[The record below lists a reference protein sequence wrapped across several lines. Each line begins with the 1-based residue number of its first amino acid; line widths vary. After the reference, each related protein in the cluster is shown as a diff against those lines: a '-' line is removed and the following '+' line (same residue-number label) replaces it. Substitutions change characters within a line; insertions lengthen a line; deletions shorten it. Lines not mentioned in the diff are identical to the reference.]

1 MTHPEIEAF
10 LLSAKTGTIT
20 AAAEQLYVT
29 QPALSRRIRSL
40 EAELGYPLLKRGRGV
55 RAAELTEEGRAFL
68 PLAEQYDALWREAQ
82 GLPQQ
87 VRRQTLR
94 LSSVPEYSLLDSM

>member
-40 EAELGYPLLKRGRGV
+40 EAELGYPCTVIATGGLASSITPYCKRKIICDDDLLLKG
-55 RAAELTEEGRAFL
+55 
-68 PLAEQYDALWREAQ
+68 LWYLYQ
-82 GLPQQ
+82 KNK
-87 VRRQTLR
+87 
-94 LSSVPEYSLLDSM
+94 